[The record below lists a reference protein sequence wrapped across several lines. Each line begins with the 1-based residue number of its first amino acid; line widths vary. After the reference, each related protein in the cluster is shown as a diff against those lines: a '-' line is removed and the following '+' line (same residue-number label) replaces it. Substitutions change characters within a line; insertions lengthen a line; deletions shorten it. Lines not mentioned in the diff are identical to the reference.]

1 MLSKEMGTPDQKRLE
16 MARALATKP
25 EVLFLDEP
33 TIGLDVNTKFA
44 LKKFI
49 KEINRVNK
57 TTIVLTT
64 HDLGDIEEL
73 CERLIIINHGKIIED
88 GNLSDIIDRIAPYKT
103 LVVQYYDDVNIPT
116 HENST
121 LDKVEGNVARY
132 RFMKNDITAAALIAE
147 LSNKKKM
154 KDVAIE
160 EVGIDEIIRIAYGQ

>member
-1 MLSKEMGTPDQKRLE
+1 MAERLMKDSGYPWIGCVPNTWGVRKIKNYYSMQTGFTPD
-16 MARALATKP
+16 TKNP
-25 EVLFLDEP
+25 E
-33 TIGLDVNTKFA
+33 
-44 LKKFI
+44 
-49 KEINRVNK
+49 
-57 TTIVLTT
+57 
-64 HDLGDIEEL
+64 
-73 CERLIIINHGKIIED
+73 
-88 GNLSDIIDRIAPYKT
+88 
-103 LVVQYYDDVNIPT
+103 YYDDENIPT